1 MGLLDK
7 VKEQAA
13 QAAHMAQEAGKA
25 GQAKLNEAQ
34 AKRKVDA
41 LFRDL
46 GAAVYAERQGKPG
59 ADPSVIDR
67 LIGEIAAL
75 EAEHG
80 DGAVT
85 TEPTDP
91 TDPETTE
98 PTEQGS
104 TAATGPTG
112 P

>member
-1 MGLLDK
+1 MTTVRGMGLLDK

-46 GAAVYAERQGKPG
+46 GAAVYAQRKGKPG
-59 ADPSVIDR
+59 SDPAVIDR
-67 LIGEIAAL
+67 LIGEIADL

-85 TEPTDP
+85 TEPTAG
-91 TDPETTE
+91 TTE
-98 PTEQGS
+98 SPGTEHN
-104 TAATGPTG
+104 
-112 P
+112 

>member
-34 AKRKVDA
+34 AKRRVDA

-46 GAAVYAERQGKPG
+46 GAAVYAERKGKPG

-67 LIGEIAAL
+67 LIGEIADL

-85 TEPTDP
+85 TEPTAGAAD
-91 TDPETTE
+91 E
-98 PTEQGS
+98 PGAGGE
-104 TAATGPTG
+104 PVV
-112 P
+112 